1 MERRPKA
8 IAVISAF
15 LIAAAAIAAVVGNAL
30 LFPGSLLEWLSQ
42 FNRPA
47 MVTFRAWGKAPGVLL
62 VFLSAA
68 CVVASIELLSGRR
81 WAWWFAVVLFATNGA
96 GDAVSFV
103 RTENHLRSACGAI
116 ISSAFL
122 FVLSRDHVRQFCR
135 R

>member
-1 MERRPKA
+1 MESRPKA

-62 VFLSAA
+62 ILLSAA
-68 CVVASIELLSGRR
+68 CLTASVGLLSGRM
-81 WAWWFAVVLFATNGA
+81 WAWWFAVALFAVSGL
-96 GDAVSFV
+96 GDAVSFF
-103 RTENHLRSACGAI
+103 RTGDHFRSACGLI
-116 ISSAFL
+116 VSSAFL
-122 FVLSRDHVRQFCR
+122 FVLSRDRVRRFCR